1 MSYLLEAWSHL
12 RRVLID
18 RLKEELLALGMCVK
32 RDLSRLEVPAVSLD
46 PRCGFAVLR
55 PPLQFVFVIT
65 KPRSMGLLGVA
76 RAKHL
81 GWC

>member
-32 RDLSRLEVPAVSLD
+32 RDLSRLEVLAVPLD
-46 PRCGFAVLR
+46 PRYGFAVLR
-55 PPLQFVFVIT
+55 PPLHFVFAI
-65 KPRSMGLLGVA
+65 A
-76 RAKHL
+76 RKCPLKIEH
-81 GWC
+81 